1 MLYLLN
7 ANNYM
12 FFIDPSAPVDVDYL
26 EANGCELFETNEMLY
41 KKAADVQDLTIEEVE
56 GCELTVLFSKLR
68 NDFCCIDQR
77 NCGMNIEG
85 RLEDFITRFSY

>member
-41 KKAADVQDLTIEEVE
+41 KKAADVQD
-56 GCELTVLFSKLR
+56 
-68 NDFCCIDQR
+68 
-77 NCGMNIEG
+77 
-85 RLEDFITRFSY
+85 